1 MTTKGIGI
9 QTKEQ
14 ALASL
19 NDVTEDLTP
28 IQPQEHLERIKKAQ
42 QYMQANGSVQY
53 I

>member
-28 IQPQEHLERIKKAQ
+28 IQPQEHLERIKKLSNTCRP
-42 QYMQANGSVQY
+42 MVLMPY